1 MPIDGDMSAP
11 LAGKFQDH
19 YKVLGIDPKSNLETI
34 HQAYGKLVEKYHPRN
49 DKTGDQGMFDAIN
62 LAYEVLCDSGLR
74 EAFDKLK
81 GGEDKTEFRFSG
93 LEFFAA
99 LGHETA
105 LRAAL
110 LCILYDRRR
119 LKPSTPSLSMRRVE
133 NMLETTEEGL
143 SFALWYLKQRNL
155 VASDDKSNLII
166 TVEGMDYL
174 ETNPPTPA
182 SVMPLIKA
190 AGLAAPRGEPAAK
203 PTAEP
208 TLAGTAPSSVKRIF
222 EALART

>member
-1 MPIDGDMSAP
+1 MSAP

-19 YKVLGIDPKSNLETI
+19 YKVLGIDAKSNLETI
-34 HQAYGKLVEKYHPRN
+34 HQAYGKLAEKYHPRN
-49 DKTGDQGMFDAIN
+49 DKTGDRAMFDAIN

-74 EAFDKLK
+74 SEFDKLK
-81 GGEDKTEFRFSG
+81 GVGEDKAEFKFSG

-119 LKPSTPSLSMRRVE
+119 LKPFTPGISLRQVE
-133 NMLETTEEGL
+133 NMLESTPEGL
-143 SFALWYLKQRNL
+143 NFALWYLKQRSL
-155 VASDDKSNLII
+155 VASDDKSNLQI

-174 ETNPPTPA
+174 ETNPPTPEM
-182 SVMPLIKA
+182 VMPLIRMV
-190 AGLAAPRGEPAAK
+190 GLTT
-203 PTAEP
+203 PTKGTGATVP
-208 TLAGTAPSSVKRIF
+208 STLKRIH
-222 EALART
+222 EALAR